1 MSRASGVRCQRVT
14 TPPGSIIIQ
23 GSPRIASRP
32 THRPGVSVSSARR
45 AFLKQAGISAA
56 ALAALP
62 SLAKAEAGAI
72 NSPRAALL
80 SLSEEL
86 AEFEQPPQE
95 AWDTTW
101 TKRVTAKHK
110 AMFDVPEIAGGAGV
124 FRAAIWGAQYIDA
137 LKVTAA
143 DLSPVIVIRHS
154 GIPLAMNQ
162 DFWANYNVGKQYKLK
177 GDDGK
182 TMKYN
187 PVLPTPGAP
196 APTGTFATYML
207 DNQIAK
213 GAVVLGCNLA
223 FRSIVSTVQKQDKL
237 TPAEAREKAKS
248 MLVPGLI
255 MQPSGIFANVLAQE
269 VGCAFV
275 YAV

>member
-1 MSRASGVRCQRVT
+1 M
-14 TPPGSIIIQ
+14 
-23 GSPRIASRP
+23 
-32 THRPGVSVSSARR
+32 SSARR

-124 FRAAIWGAQYIDA
+124 FRAAIWAPS
-137 LKVTAA
+137 TSTHSR
-143 DLSPVIVIRHS
+143 SPRQTCH
-154 GIPLAMNQ
+154 
-162 DFWANYNVGKQYKLK
+162 
-177 GDDGK
+177 
-182 TMKYN
+182 
-187 PVLPTPGAP
+187 
-196 APTGTFATYML
+196 
-207 DNQIAK
+207 
-213 GAVVLGCNLA
+213 
-223 FRSIVSTVQKQDKL
+223 RSS
-237 TPAEAREKAKS
+237 
-248 MLVPGLI
+248 
-255 MQPSGIFANVLAQE
+255 
-269 VGCAFV
+269 
-275 YAV
+275 